1 MGSNNFGPSNCLLN
15 FVPDLLDAVHAAAG
29 AVRAHAE
36 VLAEGGVHEE
46 RGEPLHQP
54 APDLTGQLQVAFLH
68 IRRWELYK
76 VAQLLRERNMLTP
89 NLKLRLAVSLSS
101 DRLTQA
107 TNGT

>member
-68 IRRWELYK
+68 IDRDWSFR
-76 VAQLLRERNMLTP
+76 VS
-89 NLKLRLAVSLSS
+89 RLNKN
-101 DRLTQA
+101 RA
-107 TNGT
+107 THKI